1 MSRLGTIARRSFLIG
16 SAAIAGGV
24 AFGWYQY
31 RKPHPNP
38 IAGEGLAALNPYVL
52 IDQDGVTVI
61 TPRAEMGQGV
71 HSTLAALVAEEMDL
85 AWDQVRVQHGPPGK
99 AYYNGAAMAEGV
111 PFRPTDDSWLAETLR
126 GAMDIPAKF
135 LGMQLTGGS
144 SSTPD
149 HFDRMRAAGALAR
162 QALVQAAAKRLGVA
176 ADTLKTEGGAV
187 VTADGTRI
195 PYPELAVEAAA
206 LDLSDAPALRPQSEW
221 KLLGRDLPRLDMVAK
236 STGTEAY
243 AIDMRL
249 PGMKFATVRANPAP
263 NGALLSLDSA
273 AAEKL
278 PGVIKVISL
287 PGAFAVVAETTWAA
301 FQGADAVVPQWGP
314 AVHALTSEEMET
326 QLLASFSQDRLESTP
341 RDDGDAETAL
351 AAGADFEAEY
361 VVPYLAHAP
370 MEPQGAAAL
379 LKDGKLSV
387 WVGTQF
393 PTMARSHAA
402 EVTGLEETAVDI
414 HTLSMGGA
422 FGRRGEIDVI
432 RQVAAI
438 ANEMPGV
445 PVLLT
450 WSREEDMS
458 HDMLRP
464 MAAGRV
470 RAKLKEGLVEA
481 LDFQTAAGSLM
492 SSFFGRIGMPAMGP
506 DSTILQGAWE
516 QPYAVPNFR
525 TRGYRAPA
533 GVPIGFWRSVGASQN
548 AFFLD
553 SALDEMAHQAGV
565 DPMIFR
571 MRQMDHAPSIKV
583 MEAVAE
589 MSGWGGRAPG
599 RAKGVAF
606 SLSFGVPVAEVIE
619 VEETAQGIR
628 LTGAWIAADVGIA
641 LNPRNI
647 EAQLSGGM
655 VYGLSAAINGE
666 ITFKDGAVVE
676 QNFWDYEPLRLAQ
689 CPPIAVRVLAEGG
702 KIRGVGE
709 PGTPPA
715 APALANAI
723 FALKG
728 QRIRRLPMRH
738 EISFA

>member
-31 RKPHPNP
+31 RKPLPNP

-111 PFRPTDDSWLAETLR
+111 PFRPTDESWLAETLR
-126 GAMDIPAKF
+126 EAMDIPAKF
-135 LGMQLTGGS
+135 MGMQLTGGS
-144 SSTPD
+144 SSMPD
-149 HFDRMRAAGALAR
+149 HFERMRAAGALAR
-162 QALVQAAAKRLGVA
+162 QALVQAAAQRLGVGTE
-176 ADTLKTEGGAV
+176 TLKTEGGAV

-206 LDLSDAPALRPQSEW
+206 LDLTDAPALRPQAEW

-263 NGALLSLDSA
+263 EGGLVSLDST

-278 PGVIKVISL
+278 PGVIKIISL

-301 FQGADAVVPQWGP
+301 FQAADAVVPQWGP
-314 AVHALTSEEMET
+314 AVHAPTSEEMEK
-326 QLLASFSQDRLESTP
+326 QLLASFTEDALESTP

-351 AAGADFEAEY
+351 AGGADFEADY

-379 LKDGKLSV
+379 LENGKLSV
-387 WVGTQF
+387 WAGTQF

-402 EVTGLEETAVDI
+402 EVAELEETAVDI
-414 HTLSMGGA
+414 HTLPMGGA

-438 ANEMPGV
+438 AKEMPGT

-450 WSREEDMS
+450 WSREEDMT

-464 MAAGRV
+464 MAAGRIK
-470 RAKLKEGLVEA
+470 AKLKDGMVEA

-492 SSFFGRIGMPAMGP
+492 ASFFGRIGLPALGP

-516 QPYAVPNFR
+516 QPYALPNFR
-525 TRGYRAPA
+525 ARGYRAPA

-565 DPMIFR
+565 DPMVFR

-589 MSGWGGRAPG
+589 MSGWGNSAPG

-689 CPPIAVRVLAEGG
+689 CPPIEVRVLAEGG

-723 FALKG
+723 FALNG

>member
-31 RKPHPNP
+31 RKPLPNP

-85 AWDQVRVQHGPPGK
+85 AWDQVRVQHGPPGN

-111 PFRPTDDSWLAETLR
+111 PFRPTDESWLAETLR

-135 LGMQLTGGS
+135 MGMQLTGGS
-144 SSTPD
+144 SSMPD
-149 HFDRMRAAGALAR
+149 HFERMRAAGALAR
-162 QALVQAAAKRLGVA
+162 QALVQAAAQRLGVGTE
-176 ADTLKTEGGAV
+176 TLKTEGGAV

-195 PYPELAVEAAA
+195 AYPELAVEAAA
-206 LDLSDAPALRPQSEW
+206 LDLTDAPALRPQAEW

-263 NGALLSLDSA
+263 EGGLVSLDSTA
-273 AAEKL
+273 AAKL
-278 PGVIKVISL
+278 PGVIKIISL

-301 FQGADAVVPQWGP
+301 FQAADAVVPQWGP
-314 AVHALTSEEMET
+314 AVHAPTSEEMEK
-326 QLLASFSQDRLESTP
+326 QLLASFTEDALESTP

-351 AAGADFEAEY
+351 AGGADFEADY

-379 LKDGKLSV
+379 LENGKLSV
-387 WVGTQF
+387 WAGTQF

-402 EVTGLEETAVDI
+402 EVAELEETAVDI
-414 HTLSMGGA
+414 HTLPMGGA

-438 ANEMPGV
+438 AKEMPGT

-450 WSREEDMS
+450 WSREEDMT

-464 MAAGRV
+464 MAAGRIK
-470 RAKLKEGLVEA
+470 AKLKDGMVEA

-492 SSFFGRIGMPAMGP
+492 ASFFGRIGLPALGP

-516 QPYAVPNFR
+516 QPYALPNFR
-525 TRGYRAPA
+525 ARGYRAPA

-553 SALDEMAHQAGV
+553 SALDELAHQAGA
-565 DPMIFR
+565 DPMVFR

-589 MSGWGGRAPG
+589 MSGWGNSAPG

-689 CPPIAVRVLAEGG
+689 CPPIEVRVLAEGG

-723 FALKG
+723 FALNG

-738 EISFA
+738 EIRLA